1 MSGFFMRQSF
11 AAAFS
16 IWATCFALVTPAMA
30 DGPVVVELYTSQG
43 CSSCPP
49 ADEMLHALAARS
61 DVIAL
66 ALHVDYWDYI
76 GWADSFAD
84 PAHTVRQQRYA
95 YVAGAS
101 SIYTPQMII
110 GGADHVVGT
119 KPMDVANLIQ
129 AHNASPTGTR
139 IVLQRSGD
147 RLQITGQTSRPLR
160 SGTIVQLVRY
170 SPQETVDIRSGENAG
185 RSLSYVNI
193 VTDWRSVG
201 EWSGGG
207 DLNMTVSISG
217 GEPLVVLVQ
226 EPGPGAIMA
235 SAVLR

>member
-1 MSGFFMRQSF
+1 
-11 AAAFS
+11 
-16 IWATCFALVTPAMA
+16 
-30 DGPVVVELYTSQG
+30 
-43 CSSCPP
+43 
-49 ADEMLHALAARS
+49 
-61 DVIAL
+61 
-66 ALHVDYWDYI
+66 
-76 GWADSFAD
+76 
-84 PAHTVRQQRYA
+84 
-95 YVAGAS
+95 
-101 SIYTPQMII
+101 
-110 GGADHVVGT
+110 
-119 KPMDVANLIQ
+119 LIQ

-207 DLNMTVSISG
+207 DLNMTVNVSG
-217 GEPLVVLVQ
+217 DGPLVVLVQ